1 MIPAPGVARAPG
13 RFRRFARRLAHAVGV
28 ATLLWMA
35 VCLSPLPMEAYKWLG
50 KAPVVINPEEPDVIV
65 VLGGGGI
72 PSESGLIRC
81 YEGAVAAR
89 KHPRARVIVSLPADG
104 DPETTSVGRMRDE
117 LVMRGVDRERI
128 LLETRAR
135 NTREQA
141 LRVAGMLEHSSP
153 RSVMVITSEYHVR
166 RSVLA
171 FRRAGLPTVGRK
183 AAVIGPEA
191 DMGSNLRLRYA
202 FWHNLS
208 NGVNLARELVALAV
222 YKARGWI

>member
-1 MIPAPGVARAPG
+1 LNPASDISRSPG
-13 RFRRFARRLAHAVGV
+13 RFGWFVRRLVQRVGIL
-28 ATLLWMA
+28 TLLWMGL
-35 VCLSPLPMEAYKWLG
+35 CLSPLPMEAYKWLG
-50 KAPVVINPEEPDVIV
+50 KAPIIPNPEAPDVIV

-89 KHPRARVIVSLPADG
+89 EYPHARVIVSLPADE
-104 DPETTSVGRMRDE
+104 DTETSSVGRMRDE
-117 LVMRGVDRERI
+117 LAMRGVDRDRI
-128 LLETRAR
+128 GLESRAR

-141 LRVAGMLEHSSP
+141 LRVAEMLADTEL
-153 RSVMVITSEYHVR
+153 RRVMVITSEYHVR